1 MSYLTAYNVH
11 FVENGQRYV
20 FAESVEQIWKQ
31 YEEQDREIEEV
42 LKFATDVEVLG
53 WEEKSLV
60 ENVDTEDPQETAGD

>member
-11 FVENGQRYV
+11 FVENEQRYV

-31 YEEQDREIEEV
+31 YEDQDREIKEV

-60 ENVDTEDPQETAGD
+60 ENADTEKPQETAGD